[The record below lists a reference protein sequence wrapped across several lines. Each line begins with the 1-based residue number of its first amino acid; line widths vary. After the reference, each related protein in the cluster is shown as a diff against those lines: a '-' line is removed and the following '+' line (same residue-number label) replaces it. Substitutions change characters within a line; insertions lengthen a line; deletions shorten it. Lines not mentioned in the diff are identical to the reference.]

1 MTKILYAVTCIFCL
15 MAFIGLSSAQTISI
29 PKVEGEAGSAVEASI
44 EIDTDV
50 ENVGSI
56 DVTLTYDAGL
66 LTATEVVGETVSP
79 ATGFTVLPNVNQAG
93 KVIIGV
99 ITVDGLGKK
108 VAAGAMFKI
117 KFDVNPAA
125 EGGSTS
131 ELTLEDMILSDADT
145 FEEIAVKVENGEFT
159 VIGGANVPPTAD
171 AGVAEIAAKVGEEI
185 QLDGSNSTDED
196 GTIATFNWDFGDGE
210 VGEGEQIAH
219 AYAAAGEYTV
229 TLTVTDDKG
238 DTGTATVKV
247 TVAEVENKPPVAV
260 IAGDK
265 ELTAKAGETIEFDGS
280 GSTDED
286 GTIEAYNWDFGDGAS
301 DTEAKTSHAYEKG
314 GEFVVTLTV
323 TDDKG
328 DTGAATVK
336 VTVEALKPAIR
347 EHAEGSPM
355 LAFEGKFPEEN
366 ISAKCYIDIWKG
378 EFKLEAGQYLEYQ
391 ISLFSGNPSFN
402 AGIDLHTT
410 DGTLLSATDAKDEAG
425 LSASPKTDLSVPIKE
440 GEQDIKH
447 AARDRWYHR
456 KISLDA
462 LVGTDPLG
470 KILDGITLAT
480 ESETNRVGK
489 IRIYV
494 DNIQITDGE
503 NRLLDV
509 YIDNDTILDGKQEA
523 AEGECEGIEDSKVLV
538 GVTSVGVQPAGKL
551 PLTWGK
557 IKSVR

>member
-1 MTKILYAVTCIFCL
+1 MTKILFAVTCIFCL
-15 MAFIGLSSAQTISI
+15 IAFIGLSDAQTISI
-29 PKVEGEAGSAVEASI
+29 PKVEGEAGSTVEASI
-44 EIDTDV
+44 DIDSNV

-56 DVTLTYDAGL
+56 DVTLTYNAEL
-66 LTATEVVGETVSP
+66 LTATEVVGETISP
-79 ATGFTVLPNVNQAG
+79 ATGFTVLSNLNEAG

-117 KFDVNPAA
+117 KLEVNPAA

-159 VIGGANVPPTAD
+159 VIGVVNIPPTAD

-185 QLDGSNSTDED
+185 QLDGSASTDED

-210 VGEGEQIAH
+210 VGEGEKITH
-219 AYAAAGEYTV
+219 AYTEVGEYTVTLTVTDDKGDTGTAEIKVTVTEPENIPPVAVIAGDAEITAKAGETLEFDGSGSTDEDGTIKAYNWDFGDGASDTEAKTSRVYEKAGEFVV

-247 TVAEVENKPPVAV
+247 TVEELLPV
-260 IAGDK
+260 
-265 ELTAKAGETIEFDGS
+265 
-280 GSTDED
+280 
-286 GTIEAYNWDFGDGAS
+286 
-301 DTEAKTSHAYEKG
+301 
-314 GEFVVTLTV
+314 
-323 TDDKG
+323 
-328 DTGAATVK
+328 
-336 VTVEALKPAIR
+336 IR
-347 EHAEGSPM
+347 EHAAESPM
-355 LAFEGKFPEEN
+355 LAFEGQFPEEN
-366 ISAKCYIDIWKG
+366 ISAKCYIDIWTG
-378 EFKLEAGQYLEYQ
+378 EFKVESGQYLEYQ
-391 ISLFSGNPSFN
+391 VAMFSGNPSFN

-425 LSASPKTDLSVPIKE
+425 LSASPKTDLSVAIKE

-462 LVGTDPLG
+462 VEG
-470 KILDGITLAT
+470 KILDGIMLAT
-480 ESETNRVGK
+480 ESETNRIGK

-523 AEGECEGIEDSKVLV
+523 TEGECEGIEDSKVLV
-538 GVTSVGVQPAGKL
+538 GVTSIGVQPAGKL

-557 IKSVR
+557 IKAAR